1 MIYFI
6 AGGFIGIFL
15 LFVIYQFLTKMK
27 IVGGN
32 ELGIVTGKGGPKGFN
47 LLSGGRTF
55 VIPLFNRFTKMDLT
69 PHTIEVKVES
79 AIAAGIVPLNVK
91 ATVSFAISSSEAGR
105 RRAATRI
112 VDIARNDNQLRQ
124 VAADIIEGH
133 LRDSIAS
140 ITPEQVMMDKDTLV
154 AKLINA
160 CKADLENIGWKS
172 PQ

>member
-1 MIYFI
+1 VIYFI
-6 AGGFIGIFL
+6 AGGFVGIFV

-32 ELGIVTGKGGPKGFN
+32 ELGVITGAAGPKGFR
-47 LLSGGRTF
+47 LLSGGRAF

-112 VDIARNDNQLRQ
+112 VDIARNDNQL
-124 VAADIIEGH
+124 ATGGGGH
-133 LRDSIAS
+133 HRR
-140 ITPEQVMMDKDTLV
+140 
-154 AKLINA
+154 
-160 CKADLENIGWKS
+160 S
-172 PQ
+172 P